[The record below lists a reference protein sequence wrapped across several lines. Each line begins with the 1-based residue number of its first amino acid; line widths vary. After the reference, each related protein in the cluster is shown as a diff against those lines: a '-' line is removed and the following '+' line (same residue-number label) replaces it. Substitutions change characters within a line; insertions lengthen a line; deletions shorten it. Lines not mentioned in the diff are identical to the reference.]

1 MLSDPMTSTRCA
13 LLGKWPVRRRR
24 QARPHQRVA
33 GRAPQCL
40 RSDQLSADLCLRASC
55 CHASAGS
62 DLQPC
67 SIPRNRRRP
76 QTRNTRLHHLFLRPP
91 WVRRRVCEHRHGR
104 LSGTKNCPM
113 TKQKALQQTPENTA
127 AAGRRR
133 APTSCL
139 IAARGHRSPHQ
150 AKIWNT
156 VSARLTQAAAAHLRS
171 G

>member
-1 MLSDPMTSTRCA
+1 MLSDPTARCA
-13 LLGKWPVRRRR
+13 VLGKWPVRRRR

-55 CHASAGS
+55 CHASESAGS
-62 DLQPC
+62 DLQPG

-91 WVRRRVCEHRHGR
+91 WVRRRVCEHCHGR

-133 APTSCL
+133 PPTSCKDC
-139 IAARGHRSPHQ
+139 RSRSPFTAPSQ
-150 AKIWNT
+150 NLAP
-156 VSARLTQAAAAHLRS
+156 A
-171 G
+171 